1 MKNTNE
7 PYYMKNPPVS
17 NKNDMTDKLD
27 NSTKNLS
34 KVIEQTKF
42 VISNNLDLDFSKL
55 SLIDNKKKVDLNMV
69 DPKTPEIKTICES
82 LIGSKIN
89 IGFTITLQNGENHSG
104 EINNCNIIGNCMED
118 ILYPFIHK
126 HIPTFEKGPKQ
137 SSPDFYN
144 SKIWEWE
151 LKCFNKTPNF
161 DIGNFNSYI
170 SSLENNLEKKM
181 YKTQYLIFEYNLKN
195 KIITIINFK
204 LCNVWELINYTGKN
218 PISLQCKKGMWYNIR
233 PCSFNDINS
242 NKTPIMFVKKICE
255 AIDKTPNKMEDKQKT
270 IDNIYKQ
277 FYKLQFNNII
287 QSLNNL
293 QL

>member
-89 IGFTITLQNGENHSG
+89 IGFTITLQNGENQFVCYCK
-104 EINNCNIIGNCMED
+104 N
-118 ILYPFIHK
+118 LY
-126 HIPTFEKGPKQ
+126 
-137 SSPDFYN
+137 
-144 SKIWEWE
+144 
-151 LKCFNKTPNF
+151 
-161 DIGNFNSYI
+161 
-170 SSLENNLEKKM
+170 LEVNLE
-181 YKTQYLIFEYNLKN
+181 LS
-195 KIITIINFK
+195 
-204 LCNVWELINYTGKN
+204 G
-218 PISLQCKKGMWYNIR
+218 
-233 PCSFNDINS
+233 
-242 NKTPIMFVKKICE
+242 
-255 AIDKTPNKMEDKQKT
+255 
-270 IDNIYKQ
+270 
-277 FYKLQFNNII
+277 
-287 QSLNNL
+287 L
-293 QL
+293 QLGSC